1 MKRYFVY
8 FGIYSNTY
16 RIASAED
23 EPTARA
29 LLSDG
34 WERITLADVKTLR
47 RCEAVVYGIAE
58 AFIGF
63 DGTLYII

>member
-8 FGIYSNTY
+8 HGKYSNTY

-23 EPTARA
+23 EQTVSA

-34 WERITLADVKTLR
+34 WEHITLAEVKKLR
-47 RCEAVVYGIAE
+47 RCEAVVDGIAE